1 MRFLLCLLAA
11 AVAASPVTVQ
21 QPFGEQV
28 EKGDEAASRRLHG
41 RFLHITDV
49 HLDRFYQPGS
59 SPSKACHRGKGKAGY
74 LGAAGSDCDSPYALV
89 NETFDWIEKNL
100 KDQIDFVVW
109 TGDSARHDNDER
121 IPRTESQIEEFNQVL
136 VDKFVEVFRARNDP
150 TGNLLIPI
158 VPTIGNNDVM
168 PHNIFT
174 KGPNVW
180 TKKFA
185 KMWKKFIPEEQR
197 HTFVEG
203 GWFWS
208 EVIPD
213 KLAVVSLNTMYFF
226 DSNHAVDGCKA
237 KSEPGYQHME
247 WLRVQLQLMRERGM
261 KAILMGH
268 VPPARSGDKRSWDE
282 SCWQKYALWL
292 RQYRDVVVG
301 SLYGHMNIDHFILQ
315 DMHDITIADVM
326 DETSGL
332 QDPSHDDDND
342 LTAQSRTSY
351 LASLRDDW
359 SRMPSP
365 PPPILEDGWAE
376 NSPIDAQDKKKKF
389 MKQIG
394 GPWAERY
401 AVSLVSPSVVPNYYP
416 TLRVFEYNI
425 TGLEDSL
432 TWALA
437 RNRSQPDAVVSKKKN
452 KFKIPEPPSPA
463 APPGPAYSNQP
474 LTLLGYT
481 QYYANL
487 TRLEADKSKP
497 DNPRKPVPIEF
508 EVEYHTRGDD
518 IYRMKDLTVRSFFKL
533 ATRIAK
539 KEPDKADRLDGSIDT
554 TKKKKKK
561 KKKKGKS
568 GKTHYKNK
576 VWHAFLNRAFV
587 GFLDDD
593 DLDEIASID

>member
-1 MRFLLCLLAA
+1 MRFLLSLLAA

-21 QPFGEQV
+21 QPLGEQLA
-28 EKGDEAASRRLHG
+28 KGDEAASRRLHG
-41 RFLHITDV
+41 RFLHITGTVLADGTAGQRLTVSDV
-49 HLDRFYQPGS
+49 HLDSFYQPGS
-59 SPSKACHRGKGKAGY
+59 SPNKACHRGKGKAGY
-74 LGAAGSDCDSPYALV
+74 LGAAGSECDSPLALV
-89 NETFDWIEKNL
+89 NETFEWIGKHL

-121 IPRTESQIEEFNQVL
+121 IPRTESQIEKFNQML
-136 VDKFVEVFRARNDP
+136 VDRFVEVFRTKSDP
-150 TGNLLIPI
+150 TGDLLIPV
-158 VPTIGNNDVM
+158 VPTIGNNDIM

-197 HTFVEG
+197 HTFVEC

-208 EVIPD
+208 EVVPG

-226 DSNHAVDGCKA
+226 SSNNAVDGCKA
-237 KSEPGYQHME
+237 RSEPGYQHME

-261 KAILMGH
+261 KAILIGH
-268 VPPARSGDKRSWDE
+268 VPPARSGDKHYWDE
-282 SCWQKYALWL
+282 TCWQKYALWL

-315 DMHDITIADVM
+315 DMHDITIASD
-326 DETSGL
+326 S
-332 QDPSHDDDND
+332 QDNGE

-365 PPPILEDGWAE
+365 PSSVLEDGWAE
-376 NSPIDAQDKKKKF
+376 NSPIDSQDKKKNF
-389 MKQIG
+389 WKQIG

-432 TWALA
+432 TWAQAGNL
-437 RNRSQPDAVVSKKKN
+437 SQPDAVVSKKKN

-487 TRLEADKSKP
+487 TRGKP
-497 DNPRKPVPIEF
+497 GDPRKPVPIEF
-508 EVEYHTRGDD
+508 EVEYHTRDDD
-518 IYRMKDLTVRSFFKL
+518 IYRMEDLTVRSFFKL
-533 ATRIAK
+533 ATRIATK
-539 KEPDKADRLDGSIDT
+539 DPDKADRLDGVDAM
-554 TKKKKKK
+554 KKKKKK

-568 GKTHYKNK
+568 GKTHYKNR
-576 VWHAFLNRAFV
+576 VWYAFLDRAFV

-593 DLDEIASID
+593 DLEEVAD